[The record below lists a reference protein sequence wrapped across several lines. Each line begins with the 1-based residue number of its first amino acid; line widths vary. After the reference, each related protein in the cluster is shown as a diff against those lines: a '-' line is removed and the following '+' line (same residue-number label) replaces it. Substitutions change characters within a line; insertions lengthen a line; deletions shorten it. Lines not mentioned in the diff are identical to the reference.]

1 VIQGG
6 VPTKKRVG
14 VVADEFETADF
25 GDERLRRRLL
35 TVADAAAAAPS
46 SSFPQMTGSD
56 GELEGVYR
64 FLSNERVKPEGIL
77 LPHLLA
83 TLARARE
90 EPDVLVVHDTTL
102 FTFGGTSPRAGLGW
116 IHKHGGSQGFFGHF
130 AMAVAADG
138 TRRPLGLA
146 GLTTLVREGKPLGRH
161 VDTRRRNKRGAK
173 ESDRWIEVALAVH
186 ERLPGAVHV
195 MDREGDSFDLYDSLS
210 AAGISH
216 VIRAREGRNRIAV
229 ENGERI
235 PVSELAAQQPVVL
248 PRTVALA
255 RRTHQASMGTLKKFH
270 PARHERKAQLEVR
283 ARAVS
288 LPRPTDQS
296 RWIKPRQIPVNV
308 VLVTERGQPKGVE
321 PVSWMLITNLPISTK
336 AEVERIVDA
345 YRARWIIEEFFK
357 ALKTGCAFEKRQLET
372 FHSLMNALA
381 LFCVIAWRLL
391 VLRATARDAP
401 DAPAERALTR
411 RQVQVLQA
419 VAELRDP
426 RFRRVV
432 LPSVPRAREVL
443 NAVAGLGGHL
453 KNNGLP
459 GWQVL
464 SRGYDALLLLELG
477 WRARDA
483 M

>member
-1 VIQGG
+1 M
-6 VPTKKRVG
+6 PSKTRVG
-14 VVADEFETADF
+14 TLKGEFESADF

-64 FLSNERVKPEGIL
+64 FLSNERVTPEGIL
-77 LPHLLA
+77 LPHLLE
-83 TLARARE
+83 TLTRAKDAK
-90 EPDVLVVHDTTL
+90 DVLVVHDTTV

-138 TRRPLGLA
+138 TRRPLGLV
-146 GLTTLVREGKPLGRH
+146 GLTTLVREGKPLGRRY
-161 VDTRRRNKRGAK
+161 DSRKRNQREGK

-195 MDREGDSFDLYDSLS
+195 MDREGDSFDLFESLS
-210 AAGISH
+210 AAGMSY

-235 PVSELAAQQPVVL
+235 AVSELAAQQPVVL
-248 PRTVALA
+248 RRTVALA
-255 RRTHQASMGTLKKFH
+255 RRTHQGSMGTLKKFH
-270 PARHERKAQLEVR
+270 PARHEREARLEVR

-288 LPRPTDQS
+288 LPRPTGQS
-296 RWIKPRQIPVNV
+296 RWIKPRQISVNV
-308 VLVTERGQPKGVE
+308 VLVTERGQPKGVA
-321 PVSWMLITNLPISTK
+321 PVSWMIITNLPISTK
-336 AEVERIVDA
+336 ADVERIVDA

-372 FHSLMNALA
+372 FHALMNALA

-391 VLRATARDAP
+391 VLRSTARDTP
-401 DAPAERALTR
+401 DAPAEKALTA
-411 RQVQVLQA
+411 RQVRVLQA
-419 VAELRDP
+419 VAELRD
-426 RFRRVV
+426 RRLKRVV
-432 LPSVPRAREVL
+432 LPAKPRARDVL
-443 NAVAGLGGHL
+443 NAVAGIGGHL

-477 WRARDA
+477 WRAREE